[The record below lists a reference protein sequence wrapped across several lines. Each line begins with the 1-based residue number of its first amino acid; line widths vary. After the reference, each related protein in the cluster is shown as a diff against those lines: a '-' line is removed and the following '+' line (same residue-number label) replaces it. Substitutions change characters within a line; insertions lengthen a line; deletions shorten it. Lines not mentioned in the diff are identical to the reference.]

1 MDEGDL
7 RRLSNRKITKQ
18 GKKKKKRNETFA
30 LYIYK
35 VLKQIHPETGIS
47 AKSMAIMNSFIIDI
61 FERVCNESVRL
72 IMYTRRRTLSS
83 REIKTAVRLMLP
95 GELSK
100 HALSEGQKAVN
111 KYTSDI

>member
-7 RRLSNRKITKQ
+7 RRLSNRKVTKQ
-18 GKKKKKRNETFA
+18 VKKKKKRNETFA